1 MFNKTKG
8 LLVFSLLG
16 LLLLN
21 SCGDNYLFNEEKE
34 IANGSWSYQDTLN
47 YTISVGDT
55 SQLYNLYVAFE
66 HADTFRYQNI
76 YLKLHTLFPDGSRT
90 SRLRSFDLYDIE
102 GKSKGE
108 CSGHTCEVKSLLQD
122 NLYFNQIGDYT
133 ITLEQFTRSNPLL
146 GVNSVAIL
154 MEKAEKKR

>member
-55 SQLYNLYVAFE
+55 SQLYNLYVAF
-66 HADTFRYQNI
+66 
-76 YLKLHTLFPDGSRT
+76 
-90 SRLRSFDLYDIE
+90 
-102 GKSKGE
+102 
-108 CSGHTCEVKSLLQD
+108 
-122 NLYFNQIGDYT
+122 
-133 ITLEQFTRSNPLL
+133 
-146 GVNSVAIL
+146 
-154 MEKAEKKR
+154 